1 MTMKTLQKTL
11 IICFFTVSLC
21 AESQVPPPPP
31 PPPPPA
37 SSLHVNRA
45 DSLLRAG
52 SVVQATEEYRKML
65 AKDSYDLSN
74 IYNYACALSL
84 AGQPDKALS
93 YLNLLAGINPSV
105 SALTDPDLLAARE
118 SEGWEDFENRLIE
131 ALNERNGNLIKDTD
145 YARAL
150 WRLLCLDQYGFYE
163 TGIAVRN
170 LGPGSPVVTGLRR
183 MQTLQNEKN
192 LAELEMLLDTKGWP
206 EQSQVGREAS
216 GAAFYVLQH
225 SNAKAQEKYI
235 KLFEDACRRNEGNWQ
250 QYALMFDRMRM
261 NQNLPQKYGTHF
273 ILDNRATGE
282 KKLYPLEDETRVNEW
297 RKEIGLEPLKDYMTR
312 TGIIK

>member
-1 MTMKTLQKTL
+1 MKNVQETLSICL
-11 IICFFTVSLC
+11 ITISLC

-37 SSLHVNRA
+37 AASGHVSLA

-52 SVVQATEEYRKML
+52 DIGPALDEYMKMYSLNKNDRSV
-65 AKDSYDLSN
+65 

-84 AGQPDKALS
+84 AGQPDSAIS
-93 YLNLLAGINPSV
+93 YLEKAVEIKPSV
-105 SALTDPDLLAARE
+105 SILTDPDLLAARE
-118 SEGWEDFENRLIE
+118 SPGWEEFENGLIS
-131 ALNERNGNLIKDTD
+131 ALNEKTGNSIKDTD
-145 YARAL
+145 YARSL
-150 WRLLCLDQYGFYE
+150 WRLLCLDQAGFYE
-163 TGIAVRN
+163 MGIAVRN
-170 LGPGSPVVTGLRR
+170 LGPGSPVVTALRR
-183 MQTLQNEKN
+183 MQVLQNEKN

-206 EQSQVGREAS
+206 EKSQVGSEAS
-216 GAAFYVLQH
+216 QAAFYVLQH
-225 SNAKAQEKYI
+225 SNAAAQNKYL
-235 KLFEDACRRNEGNWQ
+235 KLFEEACSRNEGNWQ

-297 RKEIGLEPLKDYMTR
+297 RKEIGLEPLNDYLAR
-312 TGIIK
+312 EDIRR

>member
-31 PPPPPA
+31 PPPPA

-45 DSLLRAG
+45 DSLLLAG

-93 YLNLLAGINPSV
+93 YLNLLAEINPSV

-170 LGPGSPVVTGLRR
+170 LGPGSPVVSGLRR